1 MHFLVFDTFSIFND
15 LLMSFAYFE
24 TPTCLKYLLANH
36 QEKKLNNLQVIFIE
50 GRDAYFYYASLK
62 NVFRTLI

>member
-1 MHFLVFDTFSIFND
+1 
-15 LLMSFAYFE
+15 MSFAYFE

-36 QEKKLNNLQVIFIE
+36 QEKKLNNLQVVFIE